1 MWKAKWTYWGA
12 QIIGW
17 GLFYGL
23 IAFFKVEKEK
33 TVFEFVLRIFI
44 VISISILTTH
54 FWRYIALKYKFFEK
68 HFPRILIPIFFS
80 LLLIST
86 IGAGLNMVSDFRN
99 YGFHYMEKWSWELL
113 LSKIFL
119 NTLLNGFW
127 MLLYISYFLYEKA
140 RNQEMD
146 NLRLVAYQRA
156 IELKNL
162 QSQLNPHF
170 LFNALNSIRA
180 LVDFD
185 PKKAREAITS
195 LSIILRK
202 SLESGKEE
210 MVTLEQELALVNSYL
225 ALEQIR
231 FEERLRVKLDI
242 DAALLA
248 YKIPPFAIQT
258 LVENAIKHGISKLI
272 EGGDLII
279 TILKTEAEL
288 MIIVFNTGELNS
300 TVDTGIGVKN
310 VEQRLHFAFGNKASF
325 TLKQN
330 EGVVAQIAIKL

>member
-23 IAFFKVEKEK
+23 IAFFELGSNKSG
-33 TVFEFVLRIFI
+33 FELFLRII
-44 VISISILTTH
+44 TITSISIVTTH
-54 FWRYIALKYKFFEK
+54 FWRYIALKYKFFAM
-68 HFPRILIPIFFS
+68 HFPKILLPIFFS
-80 LLLIST
+80 LLFIST
-86 IGAGLNMVSDFRN
+86 IGAALNMVTDFRN
-99 YGFHYMEKWSWELL
+99 YEFHNAFRWDWKIL

-146 NLRLVAYQRA
+146 NLRLIAYQRA

-180 LVDFD
+180 LVDVD

-210 MVTLEQELALVNSYL
+210 MVTLEQELALVHSYL

-242 DAALLA
+242 DESLLA
-248 YKIPPFAIQT
+248 HKIPPFAIQT
-258 LVENAIKHGISKLI
+258 LVENAIKHGVSKLI
-272 EGGDLII
+272 EGGDLTISILKIESELKI
-279 TILKTEAEL
+279 TI
-288 MIIVFNTGELNS
+288 FNTGELNS
-300 TVDTGIGVKN
+300 FVDTGIGVKN
-310 VEQRLHFAFGNKASF
+310 VEQRLYFAFGNKASF

-330 EGVVAQIAIKL
+330 GGVVAQIAIKL